1 MNDLIWVILIV
12 SVLTIPAAL
21 LSRVSG
27 LGWIPFW
34 PPDDPGTTR
43 GRLLQVLA
51 SVLFGISAMFFGGA
65 ALEVLD
71 LSRGRA
77 GTDLGFVTL
86 AVVIPFIETLLMQ
99 TLTAVFVRRIGGD
112 RIEILAAMTT
122 MFMVYHIVALG
133 FAAGLVVGGL
143 LGLIFSSI
151 YATHLQRSHWF
162 AIGWTTLAHGL
173 HNAAAWV
180 TMQL

>member
-1 MNDLIWVILIV
+1 MTDLLWVILIV
-12 SVLTIPAAL
+12 SVLTAPAAL
-21 LSRVSG
+21 LSKVSG

-34 PPDDPGTTR
+34 PPDDPVSSR
-43 GRLLQVLA
+43 GRLLQVLT
-51 SVLFGISAMFFGGA
+51 SVLFGISAMFFAGA
-65 ALEVLD
+65 ALEALG
-71 LSRGRA
+71 LSRTRA
-77 GTDLGFVTL
+77 GADLGFVTL

-112 RIEILAAMTT
+112 RFEILAAMTT
-122 MFMVYHIVALG
+122 MFTVYHIVALG
-133 FAAGLVVGGL
+133 TATGFVVGGL

-151 YATHLQRSHWF
+151 YSIHLQRSHWF

-180 TMQL
+180 TMQF